1 MNLETLQHEMIAAMK
16 NQDKLRKSVIAEL
29 VGAVKKAAID
39 KNCRDNISEELV
51 NDVLLKYQKTVQEQ
65 IETCPA
71 DRTEMLENYKA
82 QMEIVSE
89 FAPTL
94 ITDETEI
101 RYLILDIININN
113 YVELKKSNR
122 GYIMKIVSP
131 VLKGKVDMSIVN
143 KVVTKMLE
151 D

>member
-1 MNLETLQHEMIAAMK
+1 MTLETLQKEMIAAMK
-16 NQDKLRKSVIAEL
+16 NQDKLRKSVISEL

-71 DRTEMLENYKA
+71 DRAEMLENYKA
-82 QMEIVSE
+82 QMAIVSE

>member
-1 MNLETLQHEMIAAMK
+1 MTIETLQKEMIAAMK
-16 NQDKLRKSVIAEL
+16 NQDKLRKSVISEL

-39 KNCRDNISEELV
+39 KNCRDNITEALV
-51 NDVLLKYQKTVQEQ
+51 DEVLLKYKKLVEEQ
-65 IETCPA
+65 ISTCPA
-71 DRTEMLENYKA
+71 DRVEMLENYKA
-82 QMEIVSE
+82 QMAIVSE